1 MISSGRRGLHESLI
15 RLCRIQAPQAIA
27 SQRTTSLISAPA
39 ACLHTHCLPCQPAS
53 LMAARHFAA
62 ASAKQYSPEGQMSA
76 VTFHGPR
83 SMKVSKKAKP
93 RLETPGVRTCTLL
106 AFSVVLQMISS
117 DGLTTCIPYWLKI
130 ILHPK
135 ICNLFLLPRT
145 TPYMYA
151 LRCMHYVFGACN
163 PTFTVFYGQSLVWFG
178 INFILQGTIEVIL
191 RDDFE
196 PVRY

>member
-93 RLETPGVRTCTLL
+93 RLETSGVRICILL
-106 AFSVVLQMISS
+106 ASAVVLQTITS
-117 DGLTTCIPYWLKI
+117 DGLTTCIVQCNAM
-130 ILHPK
+130 LHQAVSTAG
-135 ICNLFLLPRT
+135 CDCESDN
-145 TPYMYA
+145 
-151 LRCMHYVFGACN
+151 V
-163 PTFTVFYGQSLVWFG
+163 
-178 INFILQGTIEVIL
+178 
-191 RDDFE
+191 
-196 PVRY
+196 